1 MALAAASYKRKI
13 RPLLKDLPM
22 LSPELRQRIDTLL
35 QSNAVVL
42 FMKGSPGQ
50 PSCGFSSKASGILN
64 ELLGDYAHVDVL
76 TDPEIRE
83 GIKVYGQW
91 PTIPQL
97 YVKGELIGGSDI
109 IDQMFNSG
117 ELHEVL
123 GVQPPVRITPSL
135 NITPAAAQAIRQAM
149 ENSESGYA
157 LHLSVDARFQSQFQ
171 LKPVSGNEI
180 VSEAEGIKVYFDL
193 ASAPRADGISIDWID
208 DARGSGLAIDNPNA
222 PAKVQSLTV
231 DALNNDLQNY
241 TVVDVR
247 PAHARAIAEFPNAH
261 EVLDEDSFERLAALP
276 KETRL
281 AFLCHHGNS
290 SRQAAEHFRG
300 LGFKQLF
307 NIEGGIDAWAEHIDT
322 SITRY

>member
-1 MALAAASYKRKI
+1 
-13 RPLLKDLPM
+13 M

-35 QSNAVVL
+35 AGHPVVL
-42 FMKGSPGQ
+42 FMKGSPSQ

-64 ELLGDYAHVDVL
+64 ELLADYAHVDVL
-76 TDPEIRE
+76 ADAEIRE
-83 GIKVYGQW
+83 GIKIYGQW

-117 ELHEVL
+117 ELHQVL
-123 GVQPPVRITPSL
+123 GVPAPIRITPTLHIS
-135 NITPAAAQAIRQAM
+135 PAAAKAIRQAM
-149 ENSESGYA
+149 ENSEPGNA
-157 LHLSVDARFQSQFQ
+157 LHLSVDARFHSQFQ
-171 LKPVSGNEI
+171 LKPVTGNEI
-180 VSEAEGIKVYFDL
+180 VAESEGIKVHFDL

-222 PAKVQSLTV
+222 PAKVQSLSVETLHRELDTFTV
-231 DALNNDLQNY
+231 I
-241 TVVDVR
+241 DVR
-247 PAHARAIAEFPNAH
+247 PAQARALVEFPHSH

-300 LGFKQLF
+300 LGFTQLF
-307 NIEGGIDAWAEHIDT
+307 NVEGGIDAWAEKIDN
-322 SITRY
+322 SLPRY

>member
-1 MALAAASYKRKI
+1 
-13 RPLLKDLPM
+13 M

-35 QSNAVVL
+35 HSNNVVL
-42 FMKGSPGQ
+42 FMKGSPDQ

-76 TDPEIRE
+76 ADAEIRE
-83 GIKVYGQW
+83 GIKIYGQW

-109 IDQMFNSG
+109 IDEMFNSG
-117 ELHEVL
+117 ELHQVL
-123 GVQPPVRITPSL
+123 GVPEPVRVTPVLHIS
-135 NITPAAAQAIRQAM
+135 PAAANAIRQAM
-149 ENSESGYA
+149 ENSEPGYA

-171 LKPVSGNEI
+171 LKPVSGNEV

-208 DARGSGLAIDNPNA
+208 DVRGSGLAIDNPNA
-222 PAKVQSLTV
+222 PAKVQSLSV
-231 DALNNDLQNY
+231 EQLSEGLQSY
-241 TVVDVR
+241 TVIDVR
-247 PAHARAIAEFPNAH
+247 PAHARALAEFPHAH
-261 EVLDEDSFERLAALP
+261 DVLDEDSFERLAALP
-276 KETRL
+276 KDTRL

-300 LGFKQLF
+300 LGFTQLF
-307 NIEGGIDAWAEHIDT
+307 NVEGGIDAWAERVDN
-322 SITRY
+322 SLQRY